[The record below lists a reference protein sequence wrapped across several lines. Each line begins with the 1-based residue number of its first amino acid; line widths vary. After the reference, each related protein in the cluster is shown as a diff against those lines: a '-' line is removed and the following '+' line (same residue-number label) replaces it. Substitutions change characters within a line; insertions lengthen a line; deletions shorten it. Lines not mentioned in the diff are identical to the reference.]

1 MSTNKKC
8 TLTSLSRISISLLDA
23 YNSSFI
29 LLIAACCNYFYC
41 SERFKFFASI
51 LFVMFTVLAW
61 LSDSVALKVRVTLLG
76 STKIA
81 YVDALTTLHLDLMRS
96 ISAYEK

>member
-1 MSTNKKC
+1 
-8 TLTSLSRISISLLDA
+8 
-23 YNSSFI
+23 
-29 LLIAACCNYFYC
+29 
-41 SERFKFFASI
+41 
-51 LFVMFTVLAW
+51 MFTVLAW

-96 ISAYEK
+96 ISAYEKQSASSYTEVPKSSSYEKISDRK